1 MTLNRKRILF
11 LLLIYIL
18 GVIFGIYKI
27 LNIFLKIDYF
37 IYIFLGISFVL
48 TLLFYVLH
56 KVIKDTEN
64 IVISKTQAILYYNF
78 FYIAVSVIAINL
90 IVSIVVRINGISP
103 DRFATSN
110 VIMLCLAILS
120 ILINISSLVFNSYL
134 LVIYRNKLKNDK

>member
-37 IYIFLGISFVL
+37 IYIFLGISFIL

-56 KVIKDTEN
+56 KTIKDTEN